1 MSLCLNQLYCGREQI
16 NVFFFFFISLH
27 SLLSLHKHRH
37 EFSLVSPGGDNSK
50 APSLWKHIQFCWSNK
65 NTKEENQ
72 QQTQVSKLLAIEPKL
87 LPKLLF

>member
-1 MSLCLNQLYCGREQI
+1 M
-16 NVFFFFFISLH
+16 FFFLLYFFAQS
-27 SLLSLHKHRH
+27 SFSLHKHRH